1 MLFSLLHELTD
12 VLVTHLKHSRLPN
25 DCPGAGLSHRLSVAG
40 TLVLGGIFEA
50 LGADF
55 HEGGTGELT
64 GKFGEQGLKNRV
76 SSYSRANARRTNP
89 HQVTAQAAHK
99 RRERASGRR

>member
-1 MLFSLLHELTD
+1 M
-12 VLVTHLKHSRLPN
+12 LVTHLKYSRLPN
-25 DCPGAGLSHRLSVAG
+25 DCLGAGPSHRLSVTG

-55 HEGGTGELT
+55 HEEGTGELT
-64 GKFGEQGLKNRV
+64 GKFDEQGLKNRV
-76 SSYSRANARRTNP
+76 SSYSRTNAWRTNP

-99 RRERASGRR
+99 RREWASGRR